1 MVRTFISVDFD
12 NLEIKTNIE
21 KIQISLL
28 QTGAALKVV
37 KTDLLHL
44 TLAFIGEVSE
54 EEITLLKEI
63 LDSLSFTKFELTVK
77 NPSVLPNENYIR
89 VIYCSIDGDVPV
101 LMNLQNELKTKLK
114 KAGFRVEKRP
124 FKAHL
129 TIARVKSPKNK
140 QELLDKIKEYESIYC
155 GKQVISNVKLKKSV
169 LKKEGPEYTTLH
181 KVSLENNI
189 I

>member
-1 MVRTFISVDFD
+1 MVRAFISIDFD
-12 NLEIKTNIE
+12 DIEIKTNIE

-37 KTDLLHL
+37 KIDLLHL
-44 TLAFIGEVSE
+44 TLAFLGEVSE
-54 EEITLLKEI
+54 EEIISLKEI

-77 NPSVLPNENYIR
+77 NPNVLPSENYIR
-89 VIYCSIDGDVPV
+89 VVYCLIDGDIPV
-101 LMNLQNELKTKLK
+101 LMKIQNELKTKLK

-140 QELLDKIKEYESIYC
+140 QELLDKISEYESIYC
-155 GKQVISNVKLKKSV
+155 GKQVISSIKLKKSV

-181 KVSLENNI
+181 KVSLENDI